1 MSLLRVIRPKL
12 SKFCACATNRL
23 CQQNYSSLVGRDFDS
38 LKYYQPD
45 EIKQLLWTANDLKV
59 RMKKDKEL
67 YQPLVGKSLA
77 MIFQKRSTRTRVSS
91 ESGMNLLGG
100 QSIFLG
106 PDDVHIG
113 VNESIKDT
121 AHVLC
126 RMCDVILARV
136 YGHDVVDTLA
146 SESSVP
152 VINGLSDLFH
162 PLQILADL
170 LTLQEH
176 FGELKNLKLAWVGDG
191 NNIIHSLMIAC
202 AKLGME
208 IRVATPSGYLPD
220 TGIINSCN
228 KFSAKH
234 GGKIHLT
241 NDPKEAVYRANA
253 IITDTWIS
261 MGQEEESAKR
271 LKDFDGYEVN
281 SKLVKEAAADWVFMH
296 CLPRHKEEVSDSVFY
311 GKNSVVWQEAENRK
325 WTVMA
330 VIHHLLKD
338 YQPVHPQPNF

>member
-1 MSLLRVIRPKL
+1 MYSEPLIKAL
-12 SKFCACATNRL
+12 T
-23 CQQNYSSLVGRDFDS
+23 SSLVGRDFDS

-45 EIKQLLWTANDLKV
+45 EIRQLLWTANDLKV
-59 RMKKDKEL
+59 RIKKDKEL

-91 ESGMNLLGG
+91 ETGMNLLGG
-100 QSIFLG
+100 QSVFLG
-106 PDDVHIG
+106 PEDVHIG

-121 AHVLC
+121 ARVLC
-126 RMCDVILARV
+126 QMCDVILARV

-176 FGELKNLKLAWVGDG
+176 FGGLRDLKLAWVGDG

-202 AKLGME
+202 AKLGIE
-208 IRVATPSGYLPD
+208 ICIATPLGYLPD
-220 TGIINSCN
+220 SNIIASCN

-338 YQPVHPQPNF
+338 YQPVHPQPDF